1 MSEDQHGRGV
11 ADLISFWQEKSGV
24 MNRTLH
30 SQNQGQ
36 VKVKIEE
43 NTSNGEQILL
53 ATDNDLKQTKT
64 ADYEDVDGDA
74 RDRVATRDNSRAQL
88 AQPLALEAEATS

>member
-1 MSEDQHGRGV
+1 
-11 ADLISFWQEKSGV
+11 

-36 VKVKIEE
+36 VKVKIEK
-43 NTSNGEQILL
+43 NTSDGEQILL
-53 ATDNDLKQTKT
+53 ATGNDQEQTKT

-74 RDRVATRDNSRAQL
+74 WDRVARFHTWRNR
-88 AQPLALEAEATS
+88 